1 MKKEQKDKKLTVTSG
16 KLKDIDAQ
24 LEKLNI
30 RGSVTIPHD
39 VNVKVISSHGSS
51 SFHSKVV
58 ADLLKNAGSC
68 VIKGN
73 VEIAEIENMG
83 NLHITNGK
91 AQKIVS
97 SGSVTIDQILQ
108 TDQMKC
114 NGVVFAKELFAK
126 QFHIKLSANS
136 HINKLI
142 AKEIIVERDRK
153 TIPLVKKKKLVSE
166 FIKGENINLSH
177 AEIDVVE
184 GNIVE
189 IGKSCKINTLY
200 YKESYKI
207 SPKSQ
212 VLHIKKKG

>member
-1 MKKEQKDKKLTVTSG
+1 MNKEQKNKKLTVTSG

-24 LEKLNI
+24 IEKLNI
-30 RGSVTIPHD
+30 RGSVTIPQD

-73 VEIAEIENMG
+73 IEIAEIENMG
-83 NLHITNGK
+83 NLHIMNGK

-114 NGVVFAKELFAK
+114 NGVVFAKGLFAK
-126 QFHIKLSANS
+126 QFHIKLSAKS

-153 TIPLVKKKKLVSE
+153 TIPLVEKKLVSQ
-166 FIKGENINLSH
+166 FIKGENIRLSH

-189 IGKSCKINTLY
+189 IRKGCKINTLY

-207 SPKSQ
+207 SPNSQ
-212 VLHIKKKG
+212 VLHIKKRG